1 MRGVV
6 AILCGVASAVMA
18 AIPLAWL
25 GHGLQTETAWT
36 ALLIGIVV
44 AWIAFRHTLSMRR
57 SDPISLIGWI
67 MILIYACASARAY
80 FWLIY
85 PSGDAWKI
93 LSPNN
98 LGDLALHL
106 SFIRWL
112 AVAPYWWPASP
123 ILAGDPLRYPLGSD
137 LFNALL
143 LRVGVPAELGLV
155 WCGVIGATLTGIAL
169 WRWGRG
175 VAMAALLFSGGCCS
189 ILYLTQGWG
198 ADAEASV
205 QWKNLFLALFVTQ
218 RGFLFALPVG
228 LLLLSAWRE
237 EFFGDGKRLIPL
249 SIQALL
255 LAALPLFSIHAA
267 LFLGVAMTGLWVM
280 EGASRPVIG
289 RLALT
294 AWPLMALCGWLVTS
308 GAGGPSAVHALGLA
322 PGWMGD
328 GSIGFWLWN
337 FGISLPLAVVFCFLL
352 MRRGS
357 SAEARAFVWPAAI
370 VFAACM
376 IVRFA
381 PWPWD
386 NTKLMLWS
394 WLVIAPFLWQE
405 LFARRALFIR
415 VLVAV
420 LLFGSG
426 ALTLAAGLDGR
437 HGYDLVKRADL
448 ENAAALLRE
457 VPPGAVI
464 ACAPEYNQPVLML
477 GHPVVCGYEGHLWS
491 HGLDYKTRWDAL
503 NAVMNGESDWR
514 EKARAL
520 GVSYIFWGD
529 PEKNRWPDSK
539 LPWVKDSK
547 PSLHPLAGGE

>member
-1 MRGVV
+1 M
-6 AILCGVASAVMA
+6 
-18 AIPLAWL
+18 
-25 GHGLQTETAWT
+25 
-36 ALLIGIVV
+36 
-44 AWIAFRHTLSMRR
+44 
-57 SDPISLIGWI
+57 GWI
-67 MILIYACASARAY
+67 MILIYACASARAF

-85 PSGDAWKI
+85 PSRDAWKI

-98 LGDLALHL
+98 LGDIALHL

-112 AVAPYWWPASP
+112 AIAPQWWPASP

-155 WCGVIGATLTGIAL
+155 WCGLIGAALTGIAL
-169 WRWGRG
+169 WRWGR
-175 VAMAALLFSGGCCS
+175 ALALAAFLFSGGCGAW
-189 ILYLTQGWG
+189 LLLRYGWG
-198 ADAEASV
+198 ADPEGSV

-218 RGFLFALPVG
+218 RGFLFALPAG
-228 LLLLSAWRE
+228 LLLLSAWRR
-237 EFFGDGKRLIPL
+237 EFFGEGQRAIPL
-249 SIQALL
+249 SMQALM

-267 LFLGVAMTGLWVM
+267 LFLGVAMTGLW
-280 EGASRPVIG
+280 ALAPNARPVLV
-289 RLALT
+289 RLAIT
-294 AWPLMALCGWLVTS
+294 AWPLMAFCGWLVTS

-337 FGISLPLAVVFCFLL
+337 FGISLPLAVVFCLL
-352 MRRGS
+352 LLRRGS
-357 SAEARAFVWPAAI
+357 SREARAFVWPAAV

-376 IVRFA
+376 IIRFA
-381 PWPWD
+381 PWAWD

-394 WLVIAPFLWQE
+394 WLVIVPLLWRE

-415 VLVAV
+415 VLTAI

-437 HGYDLVKRADL
+437 HGYDLVKRIDL
-448 ENAAALLRE
+448 STASELLHE

-464 ACAPEYNQPVLML
+464 ACAPEYNQTVLML
-477 GHPVVCGYEGHLWS
+477 GHPVVCGYDGHLWS
-491 HGLDYKTRWDAL
+491 HGLDYRTRWEAL
-503 NAVMNGESDWR
+503 NSLMNGEPDWR
-514 EKARAL
+514 EKARTL

-529 PEKNRWPDSK
+529 PEKARWPDSR
-539 LPWVKDSK
+539 LPWAKDQT
-547 PSLHPLAGGE
+547 PSLHSLVGGE